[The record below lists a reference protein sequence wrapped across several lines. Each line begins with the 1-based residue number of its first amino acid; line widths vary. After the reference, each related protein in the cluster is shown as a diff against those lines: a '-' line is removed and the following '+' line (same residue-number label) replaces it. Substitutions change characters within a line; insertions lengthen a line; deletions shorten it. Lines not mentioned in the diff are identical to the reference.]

1 MKERGIK
8 MRKGYKNMMWV
19 VYKGDYIKGSF
30 HSKEKAIKYM
40 IDLWFDGYEGWKVK
54 QVSKKELKDMLNLT
68 K

>member
-1 MKERGIK
+1 
-8 MRKGYKNMMWV
+8 MMWI
-19 VYKGDYIKGSF
+19 VYKGDYIKDSF

-54 QVSKKELKDMLNLT
+54 QVSKKELKDMLKRLD

>member
-1 MKERGIK
+1 
-8 MRKGYKNMMWV
+8 MMWI

-54 QVSKKELKDMLNLT
+54 QVSKKELKDMLKRLD